1 MSSMQWPQAS
11 MGEQEVLRSRKD
23 LQLEW
28 LLSRPQQMQP
38 VLQASG
44 AESGQFLAKLNYM
57 KKLQLF
63 HGNRPIPGQE
73 QRSWQEWQGEFIQNA
88 RLCKLDADMYY
99 HMAEALLS
107 THMREVW
114 LTYLRVKPEDNTWA
128 GLDAY
133 MGIHYAALDKTVD
146 AEKQFEGT
154 KLLHGT
160 EQAWQ
165 TYANAQAAH
174 IADMGS
180 SSERTRTDRG
190 IWSLFLMNIS
200 TVPDVHATAFQA
212 YMGSKEEYDALPVQ
226 ARITKLTP
234 LLQIYMKSK
243 AVGQEQTTA
252 AAPGVGMAA
261 RQTGGWKGNKR
272 SVESLGRVQMQ
283 EQNTQEPMAEERKQP
298 ESSTEYHA
306 VPTDVNFQQCSDVG
320 YQDERESKPYSH
332 SLRMHLQAEGR
343 CLVCWDKSHRIAD
356 CPHRSEELK
365 KEMEARRQSQK
376 QGFRGSQRG
385 GRGNRAWRGVKY

>member
-1 MSSMQWPQAS
+1 MHNPSIAEGQHEAAGADAHHDALRLEEARAGQSALVQGRGNADISVVQAGILSRLTQVEKALQGQAS
-11 MGEQEVLRSRKD
+11 QMAAWQSEEEYGDVPHAGYPREVPQNEQHAVATGQHGRAGSAEVPQRSPV
-23 LQLEW
+23 EW

-44 AESGQFLAKLNYM
+44 AESGQFLAKLNYL

-128 GLDAY
+128 GLDTY

-200 TVPDVHATAFQA
+200 TVLDVHATAFQA
-212 YMGSKEEYDALPVQ
+212 YMGSKEEHDALPVR

-234 LLQIYMKSK
+234 LLQTYMKSK

-252 AAPGVGMAA
+252 AAPGFGKAA
-261 RQTGGWKGNKR
+261 RQTGGWKGSKR
-272 SVESLGRVQMQ
+272 SIESLGRVQMQ
-283 EQNTQEPMAEERKQP
+283 EQNTQEP
-298 ESSTEYHA
+298 
-306 VPTDVNFQQCSDVG
+306 NG
-320 YQDERESKPYSH
+320 
-332 SLRMHLQAEGR
+332 
-343 CLVCWDKSHRIAD
+343 
-356 CPHRSEELK
+356 
-365 KEMEARRQSQK
+365 
-376 QGFRGSQRG
+376 
-385 GRGNRAWRGVKY
+385 